1 MFIQI
6 IQGKIRDNDAARATM
21 DRWLTDLEPGAEGW
35 IGGTYGVTD
44 EGTMIAVV
52 RFASEDAAR
61 RNSERPEQAEW
72 WREME
77 SHFIGEVTF
86 HDCKDVRLLLGG
98 GSDDAGFVQVI
109 QGRVRDKERATAL
122 AEQSSD
128 LMAKYRPDILGATV
142 AIDDDGFFTET
153 VSFTT
158 EAEAR
163 TYERKEQPEEMARMM
178 NEEMSQMED
187 VTYLDLHHPWFT
199 SHR

>member
-158 EAEAR
+158 EAQAR
-163 TYERKEQPEEMARMM
+163 ANERKERPEEMARMM
-178 NEEMSQMED
+178 DEEMSLLED
-187 VTYLDLHHPWFT
+187 VTFLDLHRPWFT